1 MCIIVIIMNIS
12 CMNITIH
19 IVIMMIS
26 SSMNFIISSSSTI
39 IISLYDIILYDAI
52 LYHIIV
58 LYEGGASKTLA
69 WELIVCLRMSRT
81 VVSTHMMMN
90 YL

>member
-1 MCIIVIIMNIS
+1 MIGVMCIIVIIMNIS

-69 WELIVCLRMSRT
+69 
-81 VVSTHMMMN
+81 
-90 YL
+90 